1 MEEEGVFFE
10 GGAEAAEEVLEDV
23 ISIASFEVAL
33 GRVEEA
39 ILDCLKGFEEGF
51 QKKKKKKKAE
61 RKKERNVI
69 NETCFHLS

>member
-51 QKKKKKKKAE
+51 QKKKKERKRKE
-61 RKKERNVI
+61 RKKEM
-69 NETCFHLS
+69 